1 MAHLLGKDVAL
12 FSLAQAAAGTAASG
26 NFNPRSHY
34 GFSPRRD
41 DPYEDDPIIGQ
52 TTENSLDGQAPT
64 DGLVNAS
71 FDLDMPLC
79 LNQLGWELPHLMRVV
94 APAGSDPY
102 THVFKSGAE
111 SHAGQSMAWQ
121 EGDEWR
127 LANTVTHSRLELGF
141 TPEAGRRRLRLSG
154 MASDI
159 TKPGSDP
166 TGTPATQLAL
176 NTIGARSGAIV
187 RKSSVNMADIMG
199 GNFVIERTLTPYRP
213 VGRADGTA
221 ESFTPEYGT
230 RISGVLDVRVTGD
243 TLYDFARSR
252 AADDFEFEWEIDSGN
267 MLTLA
272 CAALRFTPMERGVSG
287 PGRRT
292 EQYSF
297 QGEVTASAAALEA
310 TLINSIASY
319 PGES

>member
-1 MAHLLGKDVAL
+1 MAHLLGADVAL
-12 FSLAQAAAGTAASG
+12 YSLAQAAAGTAASG
-26 NFNPRSHY
+26 NYNPRSHY

-41 DPYEDDPIIGQ
+41 DPYESDPLIGQ
-52 TTENSLDGQAPT
+52 ATENSLDEQAPT

-71 FDLDMPLC
+71 FDMDMPLC

-94 APAGSDPY
+94 TPTGSDPY

-121 EGDEWR
+121 EGDKWR

-141 TPEAGRRRLRLSG
+141 TPEPGRRRLRLAG
-154 MASDI
+154 LASDI
-159 TKPGSDP
+159 DKPVSSP
-166 TGTPATQLAL
+166 IGTPAVQLAL
-176 NTIGARSGAIV
+176 NTIPARAGAIV
-187 RKSSVNMADIMG
+187 RKSSVNMADILG
-199 GNFVIERTLTPYRP
+199 GNFVLERTLTPYRP
-213 VGRADGTA
+213 TGRADGTA
-221 ESFTPEYGT
+221 QEFTPEVGT
-230 RISGVLDVRVTGD
+230 RVSGVIDVRVTGD
-243 TLYDFARSR
+243 TLYDFARSK

-267 MLTLA
+267 KLTLA

-287 PGRRT
+287 RGRRT

-310 TLINSIASY
+310 TLINSIATY